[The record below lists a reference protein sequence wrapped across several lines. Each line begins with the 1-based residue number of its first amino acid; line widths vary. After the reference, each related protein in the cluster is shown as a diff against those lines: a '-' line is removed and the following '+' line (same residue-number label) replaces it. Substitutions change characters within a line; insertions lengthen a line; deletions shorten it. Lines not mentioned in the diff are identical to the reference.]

1 MSVTKLNKFVT
12 NEKKMLQTYR
22 RLYFMKERM
31 RKLFICM
38 GAAGVMTAAMTVP
51 AMAETP
57 GEDQNI
63 NTAEEAI
70 QEDVFDWS
78 DKAAANVTTYANIRQ
93 GSDISTDRVGKLS
106 AGAVVTVVGEE
117 NGWMEVVSGDVEG
130 YIREDL
136 LVTGDAARQLFEASY
151 GENAQIVGA
160 EAVDEESL
168 AAAEAQAAAEAAA
181 QAQQAAASVS
191 QSDLDLM
198 AAIIECEA
206 GGEPYEGKIGVGAVV
221 MNRVR
226 SSQFPNT
233 ISEVV
238 YQSGQFSPVASG
250 KLASVLSRGASQAC
264 YDAARDVFAGANTVG
279 NCLYFHAGGGSG
291 LTIANQTFY

>member
-1 MSVTKLNKFVT
+1 
-12 NEKKMLQTYR
+12 
-22 RLYFMKERM
+22 MKERM
-31 RKLFICM
+31 KRLFACV
-38 GAAGVMTAAMTVP
+38 GTVGVMTVTMAVP
-51 AMAETP
+51 AMADTTE
-57 GEDQNI
+57 ENQNI
-63 NTAEEAI
+63 DTAEVQEAV
-70 QEDVFDWS
+70 QEEADDWS
-78 DKAAANVTTYANIRQ
+78 DKAAANVSTYANIRQ
-93 GSDISTDRVGKLS
+93 GSDIGTDRVGKLS

-117 NGWMEVVSGDVEG
+117 NGWLQVVSGEVEG
-130 YIREDL
+130 YIRGDL

-151 GENAQIVGA
+151 GAEADIVGA
-160 EAVDEESL
+160 EAVDEAAL
-168 AAAEAQAAAEAAA
+168 AAAEAQAQAEAEAQAAA
-181 QAQQAAASVS
+181 QVSASVS
-191 QSDLDLM
+191 QADLDLM

-233 ISEVV
+233 ISEVI

-250 KLASVLSRGASQAC
+250 KLASVLSRGARQDC

-279 NCLYFHAGGGSG
+279 DCLFFHAGGGSG

>member
-1 MSVTKLNKFVT
+1 
-12 NEKKMLQTYR
+12 
-22 RLYFMKERM
+22 MKERM
-31 RKLFICM
+31 KKLFACV
-38 GAAGVMTAAMTVP
+38 GTVGVMTVTMAVP
-51 AMAETP
+51 AMADTT
-57 GEDQNI
+57 GENENI
-63 NTAEEAI
+63 DTAEVQEAV
-70 QEDVFDWS
+70 QEESFDWS
-78 DKAAANVTTYANIRQ
+78 DKAAANVNTYANIRQ
-93 GSDISTDRVGKLS
+93 GSDIGTDRVGKLS

-117 NGWMEVVSGDVEG
+117 NGWLQVVSGEVEG
-130 YIREDL
+130 YIRGDL

-151 GENAQIVGA
+151 GEGADIVGA
-160 EAVDEESL
+160 EAVDEAAL
-168 AAAEAQAAAEAAA
+168 AAAEAQAAAQAQAEAQAAA
-181 QAQQAAASVS
+181 QTAASVS
-191 QSDLDLM
+191 QGDLDLM

-233 ISEVV
+233 ISEVI

-250 KLASVLSRGASQAC
+250 KLASVLSRGARQDC

-279 NCLYFHAGGGSG
+279 DCLFFHAGGGSG

>member
-1 MSVTKLNKFVT
+1 
-12 NEKKMLQTYR
+12 
-22 RLYFMKERM
+22 MKERM
-31 RKLFICM
+31 KRLFACV
-38 GAAGVMTAAMTVP
+38 GTVGVMTVTMAVP
-51 AMAETP
+51 AMADTTE
-57 GEDQNI
+57 ENQNI
-63 NTAEEAI
+63 DTAEVQEAV
-70 QEDVFDWS
+70 QEEADDWS
-78 DKAAANVTTYANIRQ
+78 DKAAANVSTYANIRQ
-93 GSDISTDRVGKLS
+93 GSDIGTDRVGKL
-106 AGAVVTVVGEE
+106 APGAVVTVVGEE
-117 NGWMEVVSGDVEG
+117 NGWLQVISGEVEG

-151 GENAQIVGA
+151 GEGADIVGA
-160 EAVDEESL
+160 EAVDEAAL
-168 AAAEAQAAAEAAA
+168 AAAQAQAEAEAQAAAEAAA
-181 QAQQAAASVS
+181 SVS
-191 QSDLDLM
+191 QGDLDLM

-233 ISEVV
+233 ISEVI

-250 KLASVLSRGASQAC
+250 KLASVLSRGARQDC

-279 NCLYFHAGGGSG
+279 DCLFFHAGGGSG

>member
-1 MSVTKLNKFVT
+1 MIT
-12 NEKKMLQTYR
+12 KMLQTYR

-31 RKLFICM
+31 KKLLACV
-38 GAAGVMTAAMTVP
+38 GTVGVMTVTMAVP
-51 AMAETP
+51 AMADTT
-57 GEDQNI
+57 GENQNI
-63 NTAEEAI
+63 DTAQVQEAVQEES
-70 QEDVFDWS
+70 FDWS
-78 DKAAANVTTYANIRQ
+78 DKAAANVNTYANIRQ
-93 GSDISTDRVGKLS
+93 GSDIGTDRVGKLS

-117 NGWMEVVSGDVEG
+117 NGWLQVVSGEVEG
-130 YIREDL
+130 YIRGDL

-151 GENAQIVGA
+151 GAGADIVGA
-160 EAVDEESL
+160 EAVDEAAL
-168 AAAEAQAAAEAAA
+168 AAAAQAAAQAQAEAEAQAAA
-181 QAQQAAASVS
+181 QVSASVS
-191 QSDLDLM
+191 QADLDLM

-233 ISEVV
+233 ISEVI

-250 KLASVLSRGASQAC
+250 KLASVLSRGARQDC

-279 NCLYFHAGGGSG
+279 DCLFFHAGGGSG

>member
-1 MSVTKLNKFVT
+1 
-12 NEKKMLQTYR
+12 
-22 RLYFMKERM
+22 MKERM
-31 RKLFICM
+31 KKLLACV
-38 GAAGVMTAAMTVP
+38 GTVGVMTVTMAVP
-51 AMAETP
+51 AMADTT
-57 GEDQNI
+57 GENQNI
-63 NTAEEAI
+63 DTAQVQEAVQEES
-70 QEDVFDWS
+70 FDWS
-78 DKAAANVTTYANIRQ
+78 DKAAANVNTYANIRQ
-93 GSDISTDRVGKLS
+93 GSDIGTDRVGKLS

-117 NGWMEVVSGDVEG
+117 NGWLQVVSGEVEG
-130 YIREDL
+130 YIRGDL

-151 GENAQIVGA
+151 GAEADIVGA
-160 EAVDEESL
+160 EAVDEAAL
-168 AAAEAQAAAEAAA
+168 AAAEAQAEAEAQAAA
-181 QAQQAAASVS
+181 QVSASVS
-191 QSDLDLM
+191 QADLDLM

-233 ISEVV
+233 ISEVI

-250 KLASVLSRGASQAC
+250 KLASVLSRGARQDC

-279 NCLYFHAGGGSG
+279 DCLFFHAGGGSG

>member
-1 MSVTKLNKFVT
+1 
-12 NEKKMLQTYR
+12 
-22 RLYFMKERM
+22 MKERM
-31 RKLFICM
+31 KKLFACV
-38 GAAGVMTAAMTVP
+38 GTVGVMTVTMAVP
-51 AMAETP
+51 AMADTT
-57 GEDQNI
+57 GENQNI
-63 NTAEEAI
+63 DTAEVQEAV
-70 QEDVFDWS
+70 QEESFDWS
-78 DKAAANVTTYANIRQ
+78 DKAAANVNTYANIRQ
-93 GSDISTDRVGKLS
+93 GSDIGTDRVGKLS

-117 NGWMEVVSGDVEG
+117 NGWLQVVSGEVEG
-130 YIREDL
+130 YIRGDL

-151 GENAQIVGA
+151 GEGADIVGA
-160 EAVDEESL
+160 EAVDEAAL
-168 AAAEAQAAAEAAA
+168 AAAEAQAAAQAQAEAQAAA
-181 QAQQAAASVS
+181 QTAASVS
-191 QSDLDLM
+191 QGDLDLM

-233 ISEVV
+233 ISEVI

-250 KLASVLSRGASQAC
+250 KLASVLSRGARQDC

-279 NCLYFHAGGGSG
+279 DCLFFHAGGGSG

>member
-31 RKLFICM
+31 KKLLTCM
-38 GAAGVMTAAMTVP
+38 GAVGVMTVAMTVP
-51 AMAETP
+51 AMAETQ

-63 NTAEEAI
+63 DTAETQEAI
-70 QEDVFDWS
+70 QEDTFDWS

-151 GENAQIVGA
+151 GEDAQIVGA
-160 EAVDEESL
+160 EAVDEAAL
-168 AAAEAQAAAEAAA
+168 AAVEAQ
-181 QAQQAAASVS
+181 QTAASVS

-233 ISEVV
+233 ISEVI

>member
-1 MSVTKLNKFVT
+1 
-12 NEKKMLQTYR
+12 
-22 RLYFMKERM
+22 MKERM
-31 RKLFICM
+31 KRLFACV
-38 GAAGVMTAAMTVP
+38 GTVGVMTVTMAVP
-51 AMAETP
+51 AMAATTE
-57 GEDQNI
+57 ENQNI
-63 NTAEEAI
+63 DTAEVQEAV
-70 QEDVFDWS
+70 QEEADDWS
-78 DKAAANVTTYANIRQ
+78 DKAAANVSTYANIRQ
-93 GSDISTDRVGKLS
+93 GSDIGTDRVGKL
-106 AGAVVTVVGEE
+106 APGAVVTVVGEE
-117 NGWMEVVSGDVEG
+117 NGWLQVISGEVEG
-130 YIREDL
+130 YIRGDL

-151 GENAQIVGA
+151 GEGADIVGA
-160 EAVDEESL
+160 EAVDEAAL

-181 QAQQAAASVS
+181 SVS
-191 QSDLDLM
+191 QGDLDLM

-233 ISEVV
+233 ISEVI

-250 KLASVLSRGASQAC
+250 KLASVLSRGARQDC

-279 NCLYFHAGGGSG
+279 DCLFFHAGGGSG

>member
-1 MSVTKLNKFVT
+1 
-12 NEKKMLQTYR
+12 
-22 RLYFMKERM
+22 MKERM
-31 RKLFICM
+31 KKLLACV
-38 GAAGVMTAAMTVP
+38 GTVGVMTVTMAVP
-51 AMAETP
+51 AMADTT
-57 GEDQNI
+57 GENQDI
-63 NTAEEAI
+63 DTAEVQEAV
-70 QEDVFDWS
+70 QEEAFDWS
-78 DKAAANVTTYANIRQ
+78 DKAAANVNTYANIRQ
-93 GSDISTDRVGKLS
+93 GSDIGTDRVGKLS

-117 NGWMEVVSGDVEG
+117 NGWLQVISGEVEG
-130 YIREDL
+130 YVRGDL

-151 GENAQIVGA
+151 GEGADIVGA
-160 EAVDEESL
+160 EAVDEAAL
-168 AAAEAQAAAEAAA
+168 AAAEAQAAAAA
-181 QAQQAAASVS
+181 QAQAEAEAQAAQQAAASVS
-191 QSDLDLM
+191 QGDLDLM

-233 ISEVV
+233 ISEVI

-250 KLASVLSRGASQAC
+250 KLASVLSRGARQDC

-279 NCLYFHAGGGSG
+279 DCLFFHAGGGSG

>member
-1 MSVTKLNKFVT
+1 
-12 NEKKMLQTYR
+12 
-22 RLYFMKERM
+22 MKERM
-31 RKLFICM
+31 KKLLTCM
-38 GAAGVMTAAMTVP
+38 GAVGVMTVAMAVP
-51 AMAETP
+51 AMAETQR
-57 GEDQNI
+57 EDQNI
-63 NTAEEAI
+63 DKPELQEAM
-70 QEDVFDWS
+70 QGDTSDWS

-130 YIREDL
+130 YIRGDL

-151 GENAQIVGA
+151 GEGAQLVGA
-160 EAVDEESL
+160 EAVDEAAL

-181 QAQQAAASVS
+181 QAQQTAASVS
-191 QSDLDLM
+191 QGDLDLM

-233 ISEVV
+233 ISEVI

-250 KLASVLSRGASQAC
+250 KLASVLIRGARQDC

-279 NCLYFHAGGGSG
+279 DCLFFHAGGGSG